1 MLFTPGRSM
10 LSTRAVVAAFAR
22 SEAADLRVREPFGYV
37 RLGAATLG
45 AREQFWVFSR
55 RRAVDAV
62 SPTTSR

>member
-1 MLFTPGRSM
+1 M
-10 LSTRAVVAAFAR
+10 LSIRAVVAAFAR

-45 AREQFWVFSR
+45 AREQCFSR